1 MTLALNNLTIYRHGE
16 PLLSIDVTV
25 PPGQVVAV
33 MGPSGAGKST
43 LLDAIC
49 GQLSDPFSYSGDIIL
64 NDQRMNTVAAH
75 RRNMGILYQ
84 DALLFEH
91 MTVGENIAFALPR
104 HVHAKTTAAERH
116 EQIAEQLSSVGLADL
131 QDRAVQTL
139 SGGQQARVALLR
151 TLAAQPAA
159 VLLDEPFARLDAA
172 RKDQLRH
179 WVFDTIVQ
187 RGLPALMVTHD
198 PNDAQAAGGPVIEV

>member
-1 MTLALNNLTIYRHGE
+1 MTLALKNLTLYRHEE

-25 PPGQVVAV
+25 PAGQVVAV

-49 GQLSDPFSYSGDIIL
+49 GQLSDPFSYRGDIIL
-64 NDQRMNTVAAH
+64 NGQRMNDLAAY
-75 RRNMGILYQ
+75 RRNIGILYQ

-104 HVHAKTTAAERH
+104 QVHASTTAAERH
-116 EQIAEQLSSVGLADL
+116 AQIANQLSSVGLADL

-159 VLLDEPFARLDAA
+159 VLLDEPFAKLDAT
-172 RKDQLRH
+172 RKEKLRQ
-179 WVFDTIVQ
+179 WVFDTITE

-198 PNDAQAAGGPVIEV
+198 PSDARAAGGPVIEV